1 MPTFILVNKT
11 YVSFNLKPNMIE
23 HRKIELN
30 HISDLALAGVV
41 I

>member
-23 HRKIELN
+23 HRKIE

-41 I
+41 T